1 MSGKRSKKPE
11 KKKSKVFFYKDDKTM
26 EIKAGGILFIRGKTI
41 NEVLIQ
47 KVVENDG
54 KIRHSDFGGK
64 IDDDKNDI
72 AGDITIEDTISRELH
87 EETNEAIRNKSTK
100 EYLSIAELRKM
111 IDEDI
116 RMEIYIQF
124 AKYLLKIVY
133 FDDDK
138 YEIDFNRTGTHEK
151 KDNIKRIVE
160 WITYEEFIKYY
171 KSKSLHP
178 RMDYPS
184 ILNFFK
190 VKTFKFK

>member
-1 MSGKRSKKPE
+1 MTGKRSKKPE

-47 KVVENDG
+47 KVVENNG

-64 IDDDKNDI
+64 INDDDDI
-72 AGDITIEDTISRELH
+72 AGDITIEDTIARELH
-87 EETNEAIRNKSTK
+87 EETNEAIMSKSTK
-100 EYLSIAELRKM
+100 EYLSIAELHEM
-111 IDEDI
+111 INENI

-151 KDNIKRIVE
+151 KDDIKRVVE
-160 WITYEEFIKYY
+160 WITYDEFIKYY
-171 KSKSLHP
+171 NSKSLHP

-190 VKTFKFK
+190 IKTFKFK